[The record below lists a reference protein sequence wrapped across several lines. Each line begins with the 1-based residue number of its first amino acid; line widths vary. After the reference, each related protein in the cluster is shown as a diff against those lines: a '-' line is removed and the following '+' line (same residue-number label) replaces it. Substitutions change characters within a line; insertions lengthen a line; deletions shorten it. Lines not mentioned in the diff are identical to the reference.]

1 MRLVHR
7 SILNLG
13 KGKQN
18 LWIIKKKKCSDAAAQ
33 KKAAAG
39 TKRRYYGPTGTPEY
53 PYHSQELEEPVKKAP
68 RFPVLRRT
76 LSILGS
82 TLMALFLILI
92 ITCTIVV
99 TALVIYVMDFRND
112 VSNVTIEEMEL
123 SYSTNIYA
131 QNDEGKWVAIY
142 EVASESQRIPISIDD
157 IPQYVRDA
165 FVYAED
171 ERFYSHDGVDYKRTL
186 SAFVNMFVHIYDTNQ
201 GGSTITQQLIKN
213 ITGDS
218 EQSPS
223 RKIREIFRAME
234 LERAY
239 SKDKILETYLNYIG
253 FGGTSNGIEHA
264 AQKYFGKSA
273 SELDVAEAACLAAI
287 PKSPEI
293 LNPFAGYTDDETG
306 EWVNTGK
313 ARNRERQEYVLWQ
326 MYDNGALAYDEYQ
339 AALNEELIFTDSE
352 EYQAAHSE
360 KEEEEETE
368 SNEATSWIVDA
379 AIYEVVDYLMDRFN
393 LTQSQA
399 ISRINSGGYQIY
411 TTVDLEMQAYVEE
424 RYLDLDN
431 LVSSDQV
438 AKWEDADGDGVYSED
453 EVVYPQSAFIA
464 MDYQGQILA
473 IAGAIGEKTESL
485 CWDYATMEQRQPGST
500 IKPLTTYGLAL
511 ETDLIHWGSIYKDTP
526 IEVNGESWPTNYS
539 EDNSAMSIS
548 GKDLKIYEALEKSY
562 NTVPAQLCQA
572 LTPEKVFD
580 FAVSKMRLDL
590 CEDSGDG
597 HTDKDY
603 SPLTVGALTYGVT
616 LENLVNGYI
625 PYGNGGTQ
633 YTAHLVSKV
642 VQGADNLVYKN
653 DGDPQEAV
661 SSETAYVM
669 NKLLQDVVEN
679 GTGQKAQLE
688 NKHVAGKTGT
698 TQNWNDLT
706 FVGLTEDFVSGVWL
720 GYVER
725 AELEDHTIK
734 SAQIWY
740 NIIGEYAD
748 SLDTGAEYPEND
760 DVIEG
765 EVCSKSGMIA
775 GPYCTSTET
784 GYWKSS
790 NAPVCDTCK
799 KASATTTATGEASS
813 ADSTNT
819 ASTAEGDT
827 TETQAASESDS
838 DDAAQDAATEETPEE
853 ENAEGDSD
861 DTAQ

>member
-1 MRLVHR
+1 MKDK
-7 SILNLG
+7 N
-13 KGKQN
+13 
-18 LWIIKKKKCSDAAAQ
+18 KKKEDTGMV
-33 KKAAAG
+33 KKQPG
-39 TKRRYYGPTGTPEY
+39 GVKRRYYGPTGTPEY
-53 PYHSQELEEPVKKAP
+53 PYHNPDLEEPVEKVR
-68 RFPVLRRT
+68 RFPALRRT
-76 LSILGS
+76 ISILGS
-82 TLMALFLILI
+82 TLVALFLILI
-92 ITCTIVV
+92 ITCTIVT
-99 TALVIYVMDFRND
+99 TALVVYVMNFRD
-112 VSNVTIEEMEL
+112 DISNVTIEEMEL
-123 SYSTNIYA
+123 SYNTNIYA
-131 QNDEGKWVAIY
+131 QNSEGEWVEIY
-142 EVASESQRIPISIDD
+142 EVASQSQRIPISIDD
-157 IPQYVRDA
+157 IPQHVRDA

-287 PKSPEI
+287 PKSPET
-293 LNPFAGYTDDETG
+293 LNPFAGYTDEETG

-326 MYDNGALAYDEYQ
+326 MYDNGALTYDQYQ
-339 AALNEELIFTDSE
+339 QALNEELIFTDSE
-352 EYQAAHSE
+352 EYKKAHPE
-360 KEEEEETE
+360 QEEETE
-368 SNEATSWIVDA
+368 ENPNEPTSWIIDA
-379 AIYEVVDYLMDRFN
+379 AIYEVADYLMDRFN
-393 LTQSQA
+393 LTRDQA

-411 TTVDLEMQAYVEE
+411 TTVDLDMQEYVEQ

-431 LVSSDQV
+431 LVESDRV
-438 AKWEDADGDGVYSED
+438 ARWEDLDGDGEYTESEI
-453 EVVYPQSAFIA
+453 VYPESAFIA
-464 MDYQGQILA
+464 MDYQGRILA
-473 IAGAIGEKTESL
+473 IAGATGEKTESL
-485 CWDYATMEQRQPGST
+485 CWNYATMEPRQPGST

-539 EDNSAMSIS
+539 EDSSAMSIS

-562 NTVPAQLCQA
+562 NTVPAQLCEA

-597 HTDKDY
+597 HTDMDY

-616 LENLVNGYI
+616 LENLVNGYV

-642 VQGADNLVYKN
+642 VQGADSLIYEN

-679 GTGQKAQLE
+679 GTGQLAQLE
-688 NKHVAGKTGT
+688 HKHVAGKTGT

-720 GYVER
+720 GYTER
-725 AELEDHTIK
+725 AEIEDHTIK

-740 NIIGEYAD
+740 NVIGEYAD
-748 SLDTGAEYPEND
+748 SLDTDAAYPSND

-765 EVCSKSGMIA
+765 KVCSRTGMIA
-775 GPYCTSTET
+775 GPNCTATTT

-790 NAPVCDTCK
+790 NAPVCDQCTRSVSTR
-799 KASATTTATGEASS
+799 APGESGSTSTGTAAATGEGESGQTQA
-813 ADSTNT
+813 A
-819 ASTAEGDT
+819 A
-827 TETQAASESDS
+827 ETQAAQSE
-838 DDAAQDAATEETPEE
+838 QATDET
-853 ENAEGDSD
+853 
-861 DTAQ
+861 